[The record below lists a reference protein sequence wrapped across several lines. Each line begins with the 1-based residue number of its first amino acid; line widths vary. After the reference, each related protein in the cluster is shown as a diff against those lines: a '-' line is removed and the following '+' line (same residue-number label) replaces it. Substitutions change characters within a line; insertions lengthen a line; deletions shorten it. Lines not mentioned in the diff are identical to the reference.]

1 MMDIE
6 QTSDTETED
15 SNNINLTDPVYL
27 KELRVLMLKFAT
39 QQLRDEALAE
49 DAVQEALIGA
59 LKNAGSFNRHSAM
72 KTWVFAILKNKIAD
86 VLRKRQRTVEASHLL
101 RDNEDGENLDELFNH
116 KGFWQVDERPAA
128 WSQPMESVKSDHFW
142 RVFET
147 CLSGLPENQSRLF
160 MMREFIELDSAE
172 ICEKLSI
179 TTSNLH
185 VMLYRARLR
194 LRECLENHWF
204 SEGERP

>member
-1 MMDIE
+1 MAIE
-6 QTSDTETED
+6 QVPVAKTETSI
-15 SNNINLTDPVYL
+15 SNDLTDPVYL
-27 KELRVLMLKFAT
+27 KKLRSQMLKFAT
-39 QQLRDEALAE
+39 LQLRDEALAE
-49 DAVQEALIGA
+49 DAVQEALMGA
-59 LKNAGSFNRHSAM
+59 LKNAKAFNRRSAL

-86 VLRKRQRTVEASHLL
+86 VLRKGQRTLEASRLL
-101 RDNEDGENLDELFNH
+101 RDNEEENNLDELFNS
-116 KGFWQVDERPAA
+116 KGLWQVDERPAA

-142 RVFET
+142 QIFEA

-172 ICEKLSI
+172 ICENMNIS
-179 TTSNLH
+179 TSNLH

-204 SEGERP
+204 SDGEKP